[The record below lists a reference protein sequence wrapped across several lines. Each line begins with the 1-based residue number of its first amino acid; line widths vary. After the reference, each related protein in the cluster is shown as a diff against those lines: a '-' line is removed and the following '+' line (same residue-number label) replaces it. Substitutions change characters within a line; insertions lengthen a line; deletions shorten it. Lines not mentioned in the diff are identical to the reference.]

1 MEIIP
6 AIDLRNSKC
15 VRLFQGDYGQET
27 IFSDGP
33 VSVALRWQSE
43 GARRLHIVDLD
54 GAAKGE
60 PVNLETI
67 EDIIAAIDIPV
78 EVGGG
83 IRSIETIEQLFAAGV
98 ERAILGTV
106 AVEKPDLVKE
116 ACQRFGDRIIIS
128 IDAKDRMV
136 ATRGWLQKSTVTAS
150 ELASKMIELG
160 VMRFIYTDISRDGT
174 LTSPN
179 FEAIAELLSQVNVSV
194 IAAGGISSVQHLT
207 KLAELGVEGAIV
219 GKAIYTGDVKL
230 SEAFKAIRELQ
241 SKRQGIW

>member
-6 AIDLRNSKC
+6 AIDLRNGKC
-15 VRLFQGDYGQET
+15 VRLYQGDYGKET
-27 IFSDGP
+27 VFSNKP
-33 VSVALRWQSE
+33 VEVALRWQSE

-60 PVNLETI
+60 PSNLEAI
-67 EDIIAAIDIPV
+67 EDIIAAIDIPIQ
-78 EVGGG
+78 VGGG
-83 IRSIETIEQLFAAGV
+83 IRSLETIEKLLNVGV

-106 AVEKPDLVKE
+106 AVEKPDLVEE
-116 ACQRFGDRIIIS
+116 ACRKFSEQIIVS
-128 IDAKDRMV
+128 IDAKDRLV
-136 ATRGWLQKSTVTAS
+136 ATRGWLEKSQVTAS
-150 ELASKMIELG
+150 ELAIKMVEFG
-160 VMRFIYTDISRDGT
+160 VRRFIYTDISRDGT

-179 FEAIAELLSQVNVSV
+179 FEAVSELLSEVSVPV

-230 SEAFKAIRELQ
+230 SEALKAVRKLK
-241 SKRQGIW
+241 SK

>member
-6 AIDLRNSKC
+6 AIDLRNGKC
-15 VRLFQGDYGQET
+15 VRLFQGDYGKET
-27 IFSDGP
+27 VFSDDP

-54 GAAKGE
+54 GAAQGK
-60 PVNLETI
+60 PVNLDTI
-67 EDIIAAIDIPV
+67 GEIIAAIDIPIQ
-78 EVGGG
+78 VGGG
-83 IRSIETIEQLFAAGV
+83 VRSIETIEQLFASGV
-98 ERAILGTV
+98 ERAIMGTV

-116 ACQRFGDRIIIS
+116 ACQRFSDQIIIS
-128 IDAKDRMV
+128 IDARDSLV
-136 ATRGWLQKSTVTAS
+136 ATRGWLQKSEVTAS

-179 FEAIAELLSQVNVSV
+179 FEAIAEFLSQVSAPV
-194 IAAGGISSVQHLT
+194 IAAGGISSVYHLT

-230 SEAFKAIRELQ
+230 SEAFKAMRELRLKGQ
-241 SKRQGIW
+241 ETW